1 MRTISLL
8 IPVLCLALWGTTTR
22 AEPPPPVPDGGL
34 RHLDQGVACTDYE
47 TGLDGKCFHSLD
59 LKNNYYIAFYTFGD
73 LCMVIW
79 QVKDGQNVEL
89 WRRGADV

>member
-1 MRTISLL
+1 MTSSMRLL
-8 IPVLCLALWGTTTR
+8 ALCLAVFPATSM

-34 RHLDQGVACTDYE
+34 RHLDEGVACTDPE

-59 LKNNYYIAFYTFGD
+59 IKNNYYIAFYTFGD

-79 QVKDGQNVEL
+79 QVKDGQNVEI